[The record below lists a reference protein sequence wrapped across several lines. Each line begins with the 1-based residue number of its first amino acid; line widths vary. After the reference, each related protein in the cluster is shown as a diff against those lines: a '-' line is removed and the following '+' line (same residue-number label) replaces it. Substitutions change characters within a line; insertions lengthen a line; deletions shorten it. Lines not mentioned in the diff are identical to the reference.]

1 MNKVG
6 QILENFILKP
16 MIQNTISTELFK
28 KLKKQAKDV
37 TLLELPLMS
46 IFLLQIFQAFFCEDD
61 DRKLY
66 KN

>member
-37 TLLELPLMS
+37 TLLELPLIL